1 MHSPILTFTLLLTV
15 ILIIPP
21 VFERLRLPGLIGLL
35 IAGVV
40 LGQSGLQWLD
50 AKSETM
56 QLLSGIGKVYLMFV
70 AGLEIDLK
78 QFRKT
83 RNRSL
88 GVGFATFIV
97 PMVTGIAIGRLFG
110 FSWNAS
116 VLIGSLLA
124 SHTLLAY
131 PIVSRLGVVSNEA
144 VMVTIGATIITDTAA
159 LLVLAV
165 CVGIH
170 TGAFTAASFATL
182 LVGVAVYSVV
192 VLVGF
197 DWAGKEFF
205 RRSGDAEGN
214 QFLFILL
221 ALFVASVGAQ
231 VIGVEQ
237 IVGAFLAGL
246 AVNDV
251 LGSSPVKEKVEFVGS
266 VLFIP
271 CFFVDMGLLINLP
284 AFLKTISA
292 LWLTLAIVIGL
303 IGSKFGAALIS
314 KWLYRYNLPELL
326 TMWSLSLPQ
335 VAATLAATLVGYQ
348 TLNKA
353 GDRLIGEDVLNSV
366 IVLMVV
372 TSVLGPLI
380 TARFAPQVPIPSTEM
395 DTLVSPWANYD
406 AGTDSPTV
414 STPFTVVVP
423 IYNPK
428 TQHFLIEMAA
438 LLARHES
445 GRIVPVAIAKAPA
458 YMDHPQLD
466 SLLERNQKRL
476 QTAIALGQEFKVD
489 TQTAIRIDDD
499 VAIGI
504 SRVSREQNANLIVMG
519 WSRTSGFRARLFGNV
534 IDNVICAAHCP
545 VAVTRLLIS
554 PSEIQNILVLVN
566 DFTPETLRTIR
577 LAQVLADA
585 NQATV
590 LLFHVSHPQ
599 ISIAQSDE
607 FSNRLT
613 EFASSHTLNVKT
625 SIQTLQSHDVIGTI
639 LQAAKN
645 VDLVMLHTV
654 RYRTAGGLSVSE
666 VTTQIVQS
674 LHCSLILLG
683 EPQV

>member
-1 MHSPILTFTLLLTV
+1 MQSPILTFTLLILV
-15 ILIIPP
+15 ILVVPP
-21 VFERLRLPGLIGLL
+21 LFERLRLPGLVGLL
-35 IAGVV
+35 IAGVL
-40 LGQSGLQWLD
+40 LGQSGLRWLD
-50 AKSETM
+50 HSSETM

-83 RNRSL
+83 RDRSL
-88 GVGFATFIV
+88 GFGFFTFII
-97 PMVTGIAIGRLFG
+97 PMMAGIAVGRMFG
-110 FSWNAS
+110 YNWNAS
-116 VLIGSLLA
+116 VLIGSILA

-131 PIVSRLGVVSNEA
+131 PIVSRLGVVTNEA
-144 VMVTIGATIITDTAA
+144 VTVTIGATIVTDTAA

-170 TGAFTAASFATL
+170 IGAFTALSFATL
-182 LVGVAVYSVV
+182 LVGLALYAVT

-237 IVGAFLAGL
+237 IVGAFLAGI

-251 LGSSPVKEKVEFVGS
+251 LGNSPVKEKVEFVGS

-271 CFFVDMGLLINLP
+271 CFFIDMGLLINLP
-284 AFLKTISA
+284 AFLKTLGA
-292 LWLTLAIVIGL
+292 VWLTLAIVGGL
-303 IGSKFGAALIS
+303 IGSKFIAALIA
-314 KWLYRYNLPELL
+314 KGLYRYNTPELL

-348 TLNKA
+348 TLNAA
-353 GDRLIGEDVLNSV
+353 GERLIGEGILNSV

-372 TSVLGPLI
+372 TSVLGPML
-380 TARFAPQVPIPSTEM
+380 TARFAPYVPIPPTNLKLDPLAPVWLDAPS
-395 DTLVSPWANYD
+395 SPVKAI
-406 AGTDSPTV
+406 AL
-414 STPFTVVVP
+414 PFTVVVP

-428 TQHFLIEMAA
+428 TQRFLIEMAA

-445 GRIVPVAIAKAPA
+445 GRIVPVAIVKAPV
-458 YMDHPQLD
+458 YMDHPRLESQLKRNHIR
-466 SLLERNQKRL
+466 LEA
-476 QTAIALGQEFKVD
+476 AIELGQELGVE

-499 VAIGI
+499 IAIGI
-504 SRVSREQNANLIVMG
+504 SRISREQNANLIIIG
-519 WSRTSGFRARLFGNV
+519 WARTTGLRARLFGNV
-534 IDNVICAAHCP
+534 IDSVICAAHCP

-554 PSEIQNILVLVN
+554 PSAIQNILVPVN

-590 LLFHVSHPQ
+590 HLLHINHPQ
-599 ISIAQSDE
+599 VSAAQAAE
-607 FSNRLT
+607 FSVRLS
-613 EFASSHTLNVKT
+613 EIAFSYGLKVKT
-625 SIQTLQSHDVIGTI
+625 EIQTIHSSDIATAI
-639 LQAAKN
+639 LQVTAT

-654 RYRTAGGLSVSE
+654 RYRTAGGLAVSE
-666 VTTQIVQS
+666 VTTHLVQAIA
-674 LHCSLILLG
+674 CSLILLG
-683 EPQV
+683 EA